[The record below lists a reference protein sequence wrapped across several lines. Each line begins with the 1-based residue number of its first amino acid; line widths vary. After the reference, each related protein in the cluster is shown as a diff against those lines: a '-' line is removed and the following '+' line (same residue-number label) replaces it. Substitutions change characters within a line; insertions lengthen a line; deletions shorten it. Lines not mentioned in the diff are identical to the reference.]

1 VIVENRRISDSNKHL
16 MQRIYDEV
24 INEGSLHVID
34 ELFAETFVEHE
45 VFPGIPPTREG
56 VKQFFTM
63 FRTAFPDVTFEVEH
77 MIGEGVFVA
86 ARARCHGTHQG
97 EFMGVPASGRPIDV
111 EVLDLVR
118 FDGGLAV
125 AHWGSFDALLLMQQI
140 GAIEPP
146 PAPEPPG

>member
-1 VIVENRRISDSNKHL
+1 VIVESKRVSDNNKHL

-24 INEGSLHVID
+24 INEGNLNLID

-45 VFPGIPPTREG
+45 EFPGIPPTREG

-63 FRTAFPDVTFEVEH
+63 FRTAFPDVTFEVDH
-77 MIGEGVFVA
+77 MLGEGVFVA

-97 EFMGVPASGRPIDV
+97 DWMGVPASGRPVDV
-111 EVLDLVR
+111 QVFDLVR

-125 AHWGSFDALLLMQQI
+125 AHWGAFDALLLMQQI

-146 PAPEPPG
+146 PAPPPA

>member
-1 VIVENRRISDSNKHL
+1 

-24 INEGSLHVID
+24 VNEGNLNVID
-34 ELFAETFVEHE
+34 ELFAEAFVEHE
-45 VFPGIPPTREG
+45 EFPGIPPTREG

-63 FRTAFPDVTFEVEH
+63 FRAAFPDVTFEVEH
-77 MIGEGVFVA
+77 MLGEGVFVA

-111 EVLDLVR
+111 EVFDLVR

-125 AHWGSFDALLLMQQI
+125 AHWGAFDGLIADAADRRDRAAASAAPARLESVT
-140 GAIEPP
+140 GARQ
-146 PAPEPPG
+146 ANRSHS

>member
-1 VIVENRRISDSNKHL
+1 

-24 INEGSLHVID
+24 VNEGNLHVID

-97 EFMGVPASGRPIDV
+97 DWMGVPPAADRSTSRCSTWFASTAGSRP
-111 EVLDLVR
+111 R
-118 FDGGLAV
+118 T
-125 AHWGSFDALLLMQQI
+125 
-140 GAIEPP
+140 GAPST
-146 PAPEPPG
+146 G